1 MRRCTRTG
9 LGHGGVTLLL
19 AMCSFATAA
28 HAVSPPSG
36 VVVPVFSIAK
46 SENKNQV
53 QYVVRLDEHCAPV
66 GAAPVSGYWRMFE
79 EGPLRTAPILP
90 REARAYG
97 LASQTVLVRG
107 VSGGQV
113 RVVLNALSGRPMT
126 IEGSRGSDGGC
137 RALAIVT
144 IAGAPAHLF
153 NVFVQLKWDGVEY
166 LLLRG
171 WSMDG
176 LRVVTERL
184 TG

>member
-1 MRRCTRTG
+1 MS
-9 LGHGGVTLLL
+9 
-19 AMCSFATAA
+19 SFSTAA
-28 HAVSPPSG
+28 RAVSPPSG
-36 VVVPVFSIAK
+36 VVPVFSIAK

-53 QYVVRLDEHCAPV
+53 QYVVQLDEHCAPAGV
-66 GAAPVSGYWRMFE
+66 APVAAYWRMLE

-90 REARAYG
+90 REVRAYG

-107 VSGGQV
+107 VGGGQV
-113 RVVLNALSGRPMT
+113 RVALNALPGRPIT
-126 IEGSRGSDGGC
+126 IEGSRGSDGAC

-153 NVFVQLKWDGVEY
+153 NVFVQLKWDGIDY

-176 LRVVTERL
+176 LHVVTERL
-184 TG
+184 TR